1 MRLNKRHNS
10 LQLSKRSDK
19 VEVQRLLKETPNG
32 KYINKILKTDE
43 SKVSLLNANPVKEFE
58 TIYKNT

>member
-1 MRLNKRHNS
+1 
-10 LQLSKRSDK
+10 